1 MSSSKNWIIPIF
13 PTYGILTRE
22 PHPHIALGEWRYP
35 PYWLC
40 LVLRTCRKKLQSL
53 WVKLNSIEIF
63 EIVYWN
69 ISGASIELI
78 GNVHPST
85 PLKKK
90 QRCGQLFFKKWQWKM
105 NDFLVIQHCLGYFL
119 NSAIQYDISS
129 NYVGKCLSLF
139 VLLYVD
145 MASSSSND
153 FAS

>member
-85 PLKKK
+85 PLNYHL
-90 QRCGQLFFKKWQWKM
+90 QRGCTHHFLGQKLRWKPQTLSISKWMKSS
-105 NDFLVIQHCLGYFL
+105 VIQRVWLK
-119 NSAIQYDISS
+119 
-129 NYVGKCLSLF
+129 VLF
-139 VLLYVD
+139 R
-145 MASSSSND
+145 S
-153 FAS
+153 